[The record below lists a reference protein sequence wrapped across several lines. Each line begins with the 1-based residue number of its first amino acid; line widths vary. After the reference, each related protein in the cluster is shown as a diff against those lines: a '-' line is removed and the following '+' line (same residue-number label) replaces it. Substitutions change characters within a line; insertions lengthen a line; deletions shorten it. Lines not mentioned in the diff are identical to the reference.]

1 MFEQFVGLM
10 ASDCCSPWCPFLAIE
25 RTCLLCH
32 AEQTCQLTKDQRDNK
47 YGLQII
53 GSMKIASDKS
63 TSTTT
68 TTPSTTTTTPASAEF
83 CVIADDSKP
92 IVLAT
97 FAPHTSTNK
106 RYCYVECKI
115 GWYRLA
121 GHTHLKL
128 TCIPKGENHVYGRLN
143 AEDIKCAGA
152 RFVLR
157 GGPYV
162 SCSFGCEVCHFCA
175 HHTIIC
181 TQRVQSKR
189 AP

>member
-1 MFEQFVGLM
+1 MLEQFVGLM
-10 ASDCCSPWCPFLAIE
+10 ASDCRSRWCPVLAIA

-32 AEQTCQLTKDQRDNK
+32 TEQECQMTKNERDNT

-53 GSMKIASDKS
+53 NGGSASDLCEIKK
-63 TSTTT
+63 
-68 TTPSTTTTTPASAEF
+68 EE
-83 CVIADDSKP
+83 DP
-92 IVLAT
+92 IVLQT
-97 FAPHTSTNK
+97 FAAHDTVSGEKNI

-121 GHTHLKL
+121 GHTPLKL
-128 TCIPKGENHVYGRLN
+128 TCIPKGENHTYGQLN

-157 GGPYV
+157 GGLYV

-181 TQRVQSKR
+181 TQRVQRKR

>member
-1 MFEQFVGLM
+1 MLEQFVGLM
-10 ASDCCSPWCPFLAIE
+10 ASDCCSRLCPVLAIE
-25 RTCLLCH
+25 HTCLLCH
-32 AEQTCQLTKDQRDNK
+32 TEQTCQMTKDQRDNT

-53 GSMKIASDKS
+53 ASDKS
-63 TSTTT
+63 ISNTTT
-68 TTPSTTTTTPASAEF
+68 APASADF
-83 CVIADDSKP
+83 CAIADDAKP

-97 FAPHTSTNK
+97 FDAHTAGNE

-121 GHTHLKL
+121 GHTQLKL
-128 TCIPKGENHVYGRLN
+128 TCIPKGENHDYGRLN

-157 GGPYV
+157 GGLYV

-181 TQRVQSKR
+181 TQRVQRKR

>member
-1 MFEQFVGLM
+1 MLEQFFGLM
-10 ASDCCSPWCPFLAIE
+10 ASDCGSRWCPVLAIT

-32 AEQTCQLTKDQRDNK
+32 TVQECQMTKNERDNT

-53 GSMKIASDKS
+53 EGKTASDLCEIA
-63 TSTTT
+63 TDNG
-68 TTPSTTTTTPASAEF
+68 TPKAGE
-83 CVIADDSKP
+83 P
-92 IVLAT
+92 IVLKT
-97 FAPHTSTNK
+97 FAAHTASNK
-106 RYCYVECKI
+106 RYCYLECKT

-121 GHTHLKL
+121 GYTNLKL
-128 TCIPKGENHVYGRLN
+128 TCIPKGENHVYGQLN

-157 GGPYV
+157 GDLYV